1 MTYKYFEHTSDVIF
15 EAYGKSLEELFVS
28 AGLATEELMVELKTL
43 SPNLKE
49 EIKVK
54 GKDVEEL
61 LYNFLE
67 ELIFLKDTKLLLFKE
82 FQIKIKEGK
91 EYSLK
96 VIAKG
101 EVINRE
107 KHELG
112 RDVKA
117 VTLHQFEVKKDNGK
131 WKARVL
137 IDI

>member
-49 EIKVK
+49 EINVK

-96 VIAKG
+96 AIAKG
-101 EVINRE
+101 EVINRT

-117 VTLHQFEVKKDNGK
+117 VTLHQFEVKKEKDK

>member
-49 EIKVK
+49 KINVK

-96 VIAKG
+96 AIAKG
-101 EVINRE
+101 EVINRT

-117 VTLHQFEVKKDNGK
+117 VTLHQFEVKKEKDK